1 MMSMAHDWRP
11 CTWWVN
17 AQLEAWMLLGLVD
30 VNISLSPSRL
40 LFFCVLRHIQPAVQL
55 LLVAQLAQRLAEQL
69 DCETGSCQFPV
80 FEASVPSSD
89 SQLQKLLSQ
98 RILCVSHFNHVQNAR
113 CSTPLRMFERAW
125 NSGSC
130 GIIR

>member
-1 MMSMAHDWRP
+1 MPSWKHGCFLAEYLVWFIHDYS
-11 CTWWVN
+11 
-17 AQLEAWMLLGLVD
+17 AD

-69 DCETGSCQFPV
+69 DCETGNCQFPV
-80 FEASVPSSD
+80 LEASVPPSD

-113 CSTPLRMFERAW
+113 CSTPRRMFERAW
-125 NSGSC
+125 NSGSR